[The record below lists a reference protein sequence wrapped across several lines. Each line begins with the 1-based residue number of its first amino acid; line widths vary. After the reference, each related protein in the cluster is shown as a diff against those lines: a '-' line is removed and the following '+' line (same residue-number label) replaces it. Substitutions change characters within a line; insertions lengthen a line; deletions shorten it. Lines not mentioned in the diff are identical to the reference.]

1 MNLKRDSIFLVHFGS
16 LVEES
21 LSRLRSELI
30 LHDFI
35 FGHLNT
41 T

>member
-16 LVEES
+16 LLEES
-21 LSRLRSELI
+21 LKLI